1 MYLPWVW
8 HLLNWEFNRLL
19 SNKHKPP
26 WKAWILIGPTGQ
38 SYLFYLQCI
47 SYFWWQG
54 HRKEHRLGKTCWSF
68 INETWANLPRGP
80 IYLKLFMGTHSLS
93 FPSSMKELQHLR
105 TTECVFQCN
114 EDLRPQRGT
123 LRFRPHCLC
132 NFTPE
137 ASSFMQNEN
146 SLLKCHSLFMIIQMG
161 NIARIYSNALR
172 LGINEIL
179 EANHLHDIWFH

>member
-1 MYLPWVW
+1 MLNFNDGELNRLWFWQISARRASMKGRDQHINADVHMYLPWVW

-114 EDLRPQRGT
+114 EDLRRSEGDLEVQT
-123 LRFRPHCLC
+123 
-132 NFTPE
+132 
-137 ASSFMQNEN
+137 
-146 SLLKCHSLFMIIQMG
+146 SLPL
-161 NIARIYSNALR
+161 
-172 LGINEIL
+172 
-179 EANHLHDIWFH
+179 